1 MSAKLLI
8 VGQSVPPIYGI
19 EKATGALRFPADI
32 NLPNMLWMKIL
43 RSPHAHAK
51 IVAVDATEAEKMPG
65 VAAVITHKDVPR
77 VLFGPYQ
84 NEIYPLDEE
93 IRFVGDTVAAVAAKD
108 WNVAEEA
115 IRAIRVT
122 YEVLPAVHD
131 PESGVQPGAPGAV
144 LHYPESHE
152 IKPGDIRPDQLGTL
166 GNVIGLKEGGPT
178 VVNERGDVEK
188 GFVESDVVVERAFR
202 QSEVNAVS
210 HEPRACVAVYENG
223 ACTLWCSVQDPY
235 RLQNST
241 ARVLGLPMEAVRV
254 VSTNLGGAFGVK
266 VTGRFAVLCA
276 LLARKTGRPVKIWF
290 TREEESLDSHNR
302 SALTHYV
309 KAGAKKDG
317 SLTAINVRTFLD
329 NGYWPYGGLGQNIAF
344 AICTRPMDLYHRCPN
359 VRWEVF
365 AVRTNRPSTGPYRG
379 RADAESHFPIESVMD
394 ELACMIQ
401 MDPIEFR
408 LKNRLH
414 EGDDL
419 CSAPNKIMST
429 VWLEEAARAGA
440 EKIGWERRS
449 SLAAS
454 TKGARKKGMGMALVI
469 HSCGSNPA
477 GISEAEVTIDSAGR
491 ISLFSGTADQGSE
504 QQTTLR
510 QMVAEVLGVSL
521 DEVGGCNADT
531 STCPFDSGP
540 FSSRTVYATG
550 IAASR
555 AAEEVKK
562 KLLELAANS
571 LEEVASAL
579 DIGKKTVWVRA
590 NPSKRVDLGQLAR
603 LAGGSIGGR
612 GIHNAKEDRLF
623 AYGFAAAFAEVEV
636 DVETG
641 EVKILRLVSSHD
653 VGRAINP
660 MIVEGQIL
668 GGAAQGLGYALTEGF
683 YFDQR
688 TGTALNQWFLDLHT
702 PSILDL
708 PDIEPVMVELGEPTH
723 PFGAKGCSEIS
734 YVGVAPAVAN
744 AIYNATGARVTE
756 LPMTPDVIL
765 KALHGAQ
772 RNGA

>member
-1 MSAKLLI
+1 VSTEFST
-8 VGQSVPPIYGI
+8 VGKAVAPIYGV
-19 EKATGALRFPADI
+19 EKATGTLRFPADV

-51 IVAVDATEAEKMPG
+51 ILDVDTKAARKIPG
-65 VAAVITHKDVPR
+65 VVAILTHKDVPN

-93 IRFVGDTVAAVAAKD
+93 VRFVGDTVAAVAAED

-115 IRAIRVT
+115 TRAIRVS
-122 YEVLPAVHD
+122 YEVLPAILD
-131 PESGVQPGAPGAV
+131 PEAGAKSGAPGAV

-152 IKPGDIRPDQLGTL
+152 IKPGDIRPEQLGTH
-166 GNVIGLKEGGPT
+166 GNIIGLGEGGPT
-178 VVNERGDVEK
+178 VVNERGNAEK
-188 GFVESDVVVERAFR
+188 ALRQSDAVVERFFR
-202 QSEVNAVS
+202 QSEVSAVS
-210 HEPRACVAVYENG
+210 HEPRACVATYQDDQ
-223 ACTLWCSVQDPY
+223 CTLWCSVQDPY
-235 RLQNST
+235 RLQDSV
-241 ARVLGLPMEAVRV
+241 ARVLKLPMAAVRV
-254 VSTNLGGAFGVK
+254 VATNLGGAFGVK

-309 KAGAKKDG
+309 KAGANQNG
-317 SLTAINVRTFLD
+317 ALTAIKVRTFLD

-344 AICTRPMDLYHRCPN
+344 AISTRPVDLYHRCPN
-359 VRWEVF
+359 VKWEVF
-365 AVRTNRPSTGPYRG
+365 AVRTNHPSTGPYRG

-394 ELACMIQ
+394 ELADAIH

-419 CSAPNKIMST
+419 CSAPKKIVST
-429 VWLEEAARAGA
+429 VWVEEAARKGA
-440 EKIGWERRS
+440 ETIGWDRRD
-449 SLAAS
+449 SLPTLNS
-454 TKGARKKGMGMALVI
+454 GARKKGLGMAMVI

-477 GISEAEVTIDSAGR
+477 GTSEAEVTVDAEGR
-491 ISLFSGTADQGSE
+491 IALFSGTADQGSE

-510 QMVAEVLGVSL
+510 QMVAEVLRVSL
-521 DEVGGCNADT
+521 DDVGGSNADT

-555 AAEEVKK
+555 AAQVVRR
-562 KLLELAANS
+562 KLLDR
-571 LEEVASAL
+571 ASMFL
-579 DIGKKTVWVRA
+579 DEPIEGLDLRKKSVWARA
-590 NPSKRVDLGQLAR
+590 NPSKRVPLGELAK
-603 LAGGSIGGR
+603 LAGGAISGKGV
-612 GIHNAKEDRLF
+612 HNGKEDRLF

-641 EVKILRLVSSHD
+641 AVKVIRLVSSHD

-660 MIVEGQIL
+660 MIVEGQIQ
-668 GGAAQGLGYALTEGF
+668 GGAAQGLGYALSEGF
-683 YFDQR
+683 CFDPR
-688 TGTALNQWFLDLHT
+688 TGTALNQWFLDLRT
-702 PSILDL
+702 PSILDT
-708 PDIEPVMVELGEPTH
+708 PNIEAVTVELGEPTH

-734 YVGVAPAVAN
+734 YVGVAPAIAN
-744 AIYNATGARVTE
+744 AIFHATGARVTD
-756 LPMTPDVIL
+756 LPMTPDIVL
-765 KALHGAQ
+765 KALREVKRSGA
-772 RNGA
+772 